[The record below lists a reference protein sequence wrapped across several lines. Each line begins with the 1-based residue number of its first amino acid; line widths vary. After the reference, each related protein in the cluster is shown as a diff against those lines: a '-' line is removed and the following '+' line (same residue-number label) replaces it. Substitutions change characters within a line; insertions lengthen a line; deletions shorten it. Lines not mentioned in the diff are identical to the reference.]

1 MMDRTDR
8 HFRFLVRV
16 LSRHTLLYTEMIT
29 AQALLRGP
37 RAQLLAYDPAEHP
50 IAVQLGGDD
59 PEMLAEAA
67 AIAEDHGYDEVNLNI
82 GCPSDR
88 VQSGRFGACLMT
100 DPDRVAEM
108 VAAVRRRVGV

>member
-1 MMDRTDR
+1 MTKE
-8 HFRFLVRV
+8 
-16 LSRHTLLYTEMIT
+16 TLLYTEMVTTGAI
-29 AQALLRGP
+29 LNGDRERFLGF
-37 RAQLLAYDPAEHP
+37 DPVEHP
-50 IAVQLGGDD
+50 LALQLGGDD